1 MYYRVK
7 QYKFL
12 FIYFLLSNIF
22 DFLML
27 SCIFFKFKKSGLKNR
42 NLNKIMYKNLKLQT
56 SIFSSAIF

>member
-22 DFLML
+22 DLLML

-42 NLNKIMYKNLKLQT
+42 NLNKIMYKKLKLQT